1 MKRGCCAPWLSL
13 HAVVLIIEKNIKI
26 RVFEYALSFKI
37 HSAKSLCPDKV
48 VSDGWFNFFK
58 NDLIVVINLL
68 LTLDSGSFNLLE
80 NEEISCLAKYF
91 ITDNKA
97 DSIKIGLY

>member
-1 MKRGCCAPWLSL
+1 MLYLLKYILPNLFALTKLFQMGG
-13 HAVVLIIEKNIKI
+13 LI
-26 RVFEYALSFKI
+26 
-37 HSAKSLCPDKV
+37 
-48 VSDGWFNFFK
+48 FFK

-68 LTLDSGSFNLLE
+68 LTLDSGSFNVLE